1 MTGRHAKQPSGES
14 GRRRRPAWVWVVGA
28 VLVIAAVVAGVIRIV
43 ANSSSNRI
51 VDAGSRGSPTTTSAG
66 SAADG
71 SPYSGSSVAARP
83 ATSGPEAA
91 TSVPAAATSV
101 VESPTAASSTQDGP
115 TSQSTLGRPGTPT
128 ATVMPPPASQSSL
141 TNATTRTPTAAP
153 KVANYPDDTPAKVP
167 GAAPCIALGMVSSLE
182 NQNLVRAAA
191 AAYTAAPRSINGHCV
206 QTTVTAQ
213 RTGVAAAAAA
223 SGFAKLKA
231 DQRPMLWLPDS
242 AAWLATA
249 RAAGGPGA
257 TVVPSA
263 GTIFARSAVLV
274 AMPQNMAA
282 AIGWQD
288 KPPTW
293 RQVFDTAAD
302 RDAWAKAGHPEW
314 GTFRFG
320 KTSPLVATSGIFGM
334 LAEYGSADG
343 VAGPVVPADFTE
355 RSTAA
360 AVKKDE
366 LATSHYMATPEH
378 FLWHAR
384 QAEDAGSVAEFL
396 SAVVVDEKSVWD
408 YNRGLSSNDG
418 ITVEART
425 PPKQKLV
432 PIYPTDGVYQANDVA
447 AVLNGTWLS
456 ADQQAAAADFT
467 RFLLTKQSQ
476 DLVRA
481 NGFRD
486 IGGIAAPGP
495 SAVGGFAPTV
505 NSVADPAGE
514 IVTAV
519 QKSFPDVRKRARV
532 LFLMDVSRSMSGPVA
547 TGGSKL
553 DAAKEAVGKS
563 LGYFAPDDQV
573 GLAGFSNLQGAG
585 ITPGTVAPIAPLNA
599 SRGTFTTALA
609 NLATV
614 SQTPLY
620 DAVDKF
626 SAEVAAGYNPD
637 MINAVVLL
645 SDGRNDTSADGTAA
659 TMTEHLEA
667 LHHKSP
673 VLVFTLA
680 FGSDADTEALKGI
693 AKSTGAHYY
702 DATDPTTIS
711 DVLGDLVTSF

>member
-1 MTGRHAKQPSGES
+1 MTGRHSLQPSGES
-14 GRRRRPAWVWVVGA
+14 SRRRWPAWFWVVGA
-28 VLVIAAVVAGVIRIV
+28 VAVIAAVVAGVIRIV
-43 ANSSSNRI
+43 TYSSSGQ
-51 VDAGSRGSPTTTSAG
+51 VADAGSPGSSTTTSAR

-71 SPYSGSSVAARP
+71 SPYSGSSVASRP
-83 ATSGPEAA
+83 ATSVPEAA
-91 TSVPAAATSV
+91 TSVPEAATSV
-101 VESPTAASSTQDGP
+101 VESPTAASNTHDDR
-115 TSQSTLGRPGTPT
+115 TSQSTRGLLGTSA
-128 ATVMPPPASQSSL
+128 ATVMPRPATPSSS
-141 TNATTRTPTAAP
+141 TGASGRTTAAAP
-153 KVANYPDDTPAKVP
+153 KGAIYPDDTPAKGP

-182 NQNLVRAAA
+182 NQDLVRAEA
-191 AAYTAAPRSINGHCV
+191 AAYAAAPRSINGHCV
-206 QTTVTAQ
+206 KTTVTPQ
-213 RTGVAAAAAA
+213 RTGVAAAVA
-223 SGFAKLKA
+223 SGFARMKA
-231 DQRPMLWLPDS
+231 DQRPALWLPDS
-242 AAWLATA
+242 PAWLATA

-257 TVVPSA
+257 TVVPTT

-274 AMPQNMAA
+274 AMPQNMAD

-293 RQVFDTAAD
+293 RQIFDTAAD

-314 GTFRFG
+314 GMFRFG

-334 LAEYGSADG
+334 LAEYSAADG
-343 VAGPVVPADFTE
+343 VAGKVVAADFTE
-355 RSTAA
+355 RSIAA

-425 PPKQKLV
+425 PPKQRLV
-432 PIYPTDGVYQANDVA
+432 PIYPTDGVYQASDVA
-447 AVLNGTWLS
+447 AQLNGKWMS
-456 ADQQAAAADFT
+456 ADQKAAATDFT
-467 RFLLTKQSQ
+467 RFLLTKQGQ
-476 DLVRA
+476 DLLRA

-495 SAVGGFAPTV
+495 SAAGGFAPTV
-505 NSVADPAGE
+505 NALPDPAGN

-519 QKSFPDVRKRARV
+519 QRSFPDVRKRARV
-532 LFLMDVSRSMSGPVA
+532 LFLMDVSSSMSGPVA
-547 TGGSKL
+547 TGASKL

-573 GLAGFSNLQGAG
+573 GLAGFSNLQGGG
-585 ITPGTVAPIAPLNA
+585 ITPGTVSPIAPLNT

-609 NLATV
+609 SLDTV

-626 SAEVAAGYNPD
+626 SAEVADGYNPD

-645 SDGRNDTSADGTAA
+645 SDGRNDTSADETAA

-680 FGSDADTEALKGI
+680 FGSDADTDALKGI